1 VPSTAKRNPGAFIK
15 LSVPHRS
22 RNEVA
27 RITAAGGVVVNN
39 RAFGVLEPSR
49 SIGDIDVKG
58 YCAGAVI
65 AEPHFT
71 ELVLPSP
78 DVTTP
83 FTTKLDTVEMLET
96 PQRSGV
102 MSAWMTPATS
112 PKRRSSSSTTT
123 AQSVPASPSM
133 HGCMTPSKPGLFRS
147 QSVQTTSTTATAAA
161 AVPRNRV
168 PSFRTRA
175 PLSSFGTDTTTA
187 ATTATPK
194 HDAPFLIL
202 ASDGLWD
209 VLDHTQVSLKKQTDI
224 TSPIFK

>member
-58 YCAGAVI
+58 YCAGAVV

-78 DVTTP
+78 DVATP
-83 FTTKLDTVEMLET
+83 FTTKLDTVEIPET

-102 MSAWMTPATS
+102 MSAWMTPASS
-112 PKRRSSSSTTT
+112 PKRRSSSTA
-123 AQSVPASPSM
+123 AQSVPASPSIN
-133 HGCMTPSKPGLFRS
+133 GAMTPSKRGLFRS
-147 QSVQTTSTTATAAA
+147 QSVQTTSATAALTAVA
-161 AVPRNRV
+161 AAPRNRV

-175 PLSSFGTDTTTA
+175 PLSSFGSDAATA
-187 ATTATPK
+187 ATVPK
-194 HDAPFLIL
+194 QDAPFLIL

-209 VLDHTQVSLKKQTDI
+209 VLDHTQVSL
-224 TSPIFK
+224 

>member
-1 VPSTAKRNPGAFIK
+1 
-15 LSVPHRS
+15 
-22 RNEVA
+22 
-27 RITAAGGVVVNN
+27 VVNN

-78 DVTTP
+78 DIATP
-83 FTTKLDTVEMLET
+83 FTTKLDTVDIPES

-112 PKRRSSSSTTT
+112 PKRRSSTQSTC
-123 AQSVPASPSM
+123 AQSVPGSPMS
-133 HGCMTPSKPGLFRS
+133 CMTPSKRGLFRS
-147 QSVQTTSTTATAAA
+147 QSVQTTSATAAA
-161 AVPRNRV
+161 AIPRNRV

-175 PLSSFGTDTTTA
+175 PLRSFGTA
-187 ATTATPK
+187 ATDSVLLPK
-194 HDAPFLIL
+194 QQDAPFLIL

-209 VLDHTQVSLKKQTDI
+209 VLDHTQVS
-224 TSPIFK
+224 